1 MGLKKQYTIN
11 HLHVET
17 PWTVPETTLAELIE
31 EDKGT
36 RWKHRKLKRRLISYN
51 NHLQQTM
58 MYSSAVLYLSTVK
71 SFYRYFEIEIHTLS
85 GLNKKNSNLPVQI
98 RFKDL
103 PDKEVIRQFLE
114 ITTPLLQS
122 AILFMVSSGCSGKE
136 TLTLTIQDYLDNV
149 KEYTKGINFQD
160 TLRFLVEKES
170 EKLHETI
177 KCFKGNKHES

>member
-1 MGLKKQYTIN
+1 
-11 HLHVET
+11 
-17 PWTVPETTLAELIE
+17 
-31 EDKGT
+31 
-36 RWKHRKLKRRLISYN
+36 
-51 NHLQQTM
+51 M

-98 RFKDL
+98 SFKDL

-122 AILFMVSSGCSGKE
+122 AILFMVSSGYSGKE